1 MQQTIDI
8 SSFLD
13 AEGKI
18 TQLSQKNKK
27 RLATLS
33 YLAER
38 FEDGRDYTEKE
49 VNTIC
54 ETWHTF
60 GDYFILRRELVDYGL
75 LQREVDGS
83 RYWKPESLILPQ

>member
-1 MQQTIDI
+1 MQQSIDI
-8 SSFLD
+8 SIFLD

-18 TQLSQKNKK
+18 TRLSKKNKK

-33 YLAER
+33 YLAEK
-38 FEDGRDYTEKE
+38 FETGRDYTEKE

-60 GDYFILRRELVDYGL
+60 GDYFILRRELIEYGL
-75 LQREVDGS
+75 LLRELDGS
-83 RYWKPESLILPQ
+83 RYWKPELDVMPQ